1 MGVLIYGTIIYGT
14 IESIRFA
21 LIAIGFAL
29 VYGISGQPNFA
40 HGALY
45 VLAGFLTWTFLLK
58 LGLNYAVSIILSL
71 IIIAA
76 VGAALY
82 RFMLIRIRG
91 MEASEIIASF
101 AIGLALM
108 EGLRFVGFRG
118 KTYTLPAFLEG
129 TVTVGN
135 VPVDFQRL
143 IIIGIGVVLVALLW
157 FFTHYTKLGLALRA
171 IAQDEHAALML
182 GIDSDLTAL
191 IALSLGSALAGLAA
205 IVILPLGSITVET
218 GYDILIKAIAVCII
232 GGLGSWGGAVLASFI
247 LGFAQMLTEYFV
259 GAQWQMVV
267 ALLAIIIILIARPS
281 GLLARQKEL
290 EERV

>member
-1 MGVLIYGTIIYGT
+1 LHGMGLLIYGIIN
-14 IESIRFA
+14 SIVFA

-29 VYGISGQPNFA
+29 VYGISRQPNFA

-45 VLAGFLTWTFLLK
+45 VLAGFLTWTFLVK
-58 LGLNYAVSIILSL
+58 LGLHYVVSVILSL
-71 IIIAA
+71 MIVAGLG
-76 VGAALY
+76 VALY
-82 RFMLIRIRG
+82 RFLLMRIRG

-101 AIGLALM
+101 AIGLAIM
-108 EGLRFVGFRG
+108 EGLRFFGFRG
-118 KTYTLPAFLEG
+118 KTYTLPMFLEG

-143 IIIGIGVVLVALLW
+143 IIIGIGIVLVALLW
-157 FFTHYTKLGLALRA
+157 LFTHYTKLGLALRA
-171 IAQDEHAALML
+171 IAQDERAALML
-182 GIDSDLTAL
+182 GIDSDLAAL
-191 IALSLGSALAGLAA
+191 IALALGSALAGLAA
-205 IVILPLGSITVET
+205 IAILPLGNITVET
-218 GYDILIKAIAVCII
+218 GYDILINAIAVCII

-247 LGFAQMLTEYFV
+247 LGFAQMLTVYFI
-259 GAQWQMVV
+259 GAQWHVVV

>member
-1 MGVLIYGTIIYGT
+1 MGLLIYGIIN
-14 IESIRFA
+14 SIVFA
-21 LIAIGFAL
+21 LVAIGFAL

-247 LGFAQMLTEYFV
+247 LGFAQMLTVYFV

-267 ALLAIIIILIARPS
+267 ALLAIIIILIVKPS

>member
-1 MGVLIYGTIIYGT
+1 MGVLIYGTINSIY
-14 IESIRFA
+14 FA

-29 VYGISGQPNFA
+29 VYGISRQPNFA

-45 VLAGFLTWTFLLK
+45 ILAGFLTWTFLLK
-58 LGLNYAVSIILSL
+58 LGLNYPASIILSL
-71 IIIAA
+71 IITAGIGAA
-76 VGAALY
+76 VY
-82 RFMLIRIRG
+82 RFLLIRVRG

-101 AIGLALM
+101 AIGLAIM
-108 EGLRFVGFRG
+108 EGLRFFGFRG

-129 TVTVGN
+129 TVSIAN

-143 IIIGIGVVLVALLW
+143 IMTGIGVVLIAVLW
-157 FFTHYTKLGLALRA
+157 LFTHHTKLGLALRA
-171 IAQDEHAALML
+171 IAQDERAALML
-182 GIDSDLTAL
+182 GIDSDFTAL
-191 IALSLGSALAGLAA
+191 IALALGSALAGLAA
-205 IVILPLGSITVET
+205 IAILPLGNITVET
-218 GYDILIKAIAVCII
+218 GYDILINAIAVCII

-247 LGFAQMLTEYFV
+247 LGFAQMLTVFLV

-267 ALLAIIIILIARPS
+267 ALLAIIIILVARPS